1 MFYAFIKHVGI
12 MFLIISCICSIPIL
26 IINNAQVTY
35 GGSLAQFDT
44 FDYANL
50 YPVAN
55 STYNA
60 STYATR
66 TSVGTVFRNPYNA
79 TFLINYSKDTKSNL
93 FRGDIITY
101 LNIVGV
107 LYVLIHSIILRRI
120 LVRMSIELDKKEVSP
135 SDFAIVVRNIPSTMN
150 KDQLKAELE

>member
-1 MFYAFIKHVGI
+1 MFYAYMKHVGI
-12 MFLIISCICSIPIL
+12 MFFIISCICSVPIL

-50 YPVAN
+50 YPVTN

-79 TFLINYSKDTKSNL
+79 TFLVNYSKDN
-93 FRGDIITY
+93 
-101 LNIVGV
+101 
-107 LYVLIHSIILRRI
+107 
-120 LVRMSIELDKKEVSP
+120 
-135 SDFAIVVRNIPSTMN
+135 
-150 KDQLKAELE
+150 